1 MCVPYRCFETLRLGA
16 SSTPLAAALHLG
28 SDEADAA
35 ALAAL
40 RRHLVDGGAGGE
52 DASALDTG
60 VCSALAAA
68 CEVQITRECLRVQP
82 GVFEIAQDD
91 RRPFLIILRERLQAE
106 LRRMPTSEEEDAR
119 ELASLSLSADDA
131 GRRHVLTSG
140 RCPRHAHDTPT
151 T

>member
-40 RRHLVDGGAGGE
+40 RRHLVDGGAEGE
-52 DASALDTG
+52 AVSALDTG

-82 GVFEIAQDD
+82 ESSRSPKMTRQ
-91 RRPFLIILRERLQAE
+91 FLIILRERLQAE

>member
-1 MCVPYRCFETLRLGA
+1 VCVPYRCFETLRLGA

-68 CEVQITRECLRVQP
+68 CE
-82 GVFEIAQDD
+82 
-91 RRPFLIILRERLQAE
+91 AE

-131 GRRHVLTSG
+131 GRRRSALTFRVVQKAQRS
-140 RCPRHAHDTPT
+140 RCVE
-151 T
+151 